1 MTEGACILLRY
12 LSFRL
17 LHVNTKRIEAGT
29 SESAFGFD
37 VFGGIKRYMIVR
49 SLQRI

>member
-1 MTEGACILLRY
+1 VTEGICILPLRY

-29 SESAFGFD
+29 SESASGKA
-37 VFGGIKRYMIVR
+37 VFAERNAI
-49 SLQRI
+49 